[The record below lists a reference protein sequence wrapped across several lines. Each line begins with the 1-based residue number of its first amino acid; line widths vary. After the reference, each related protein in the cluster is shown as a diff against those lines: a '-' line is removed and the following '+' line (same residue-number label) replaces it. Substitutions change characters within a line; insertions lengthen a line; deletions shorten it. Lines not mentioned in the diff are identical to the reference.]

1 VLTAARVAALYD
13 VHGNLPALEAVLE
26 EVAAAAPDLVVV
38 GGDAVLGPMP
48 SETLE
53 LLRGLDCRTAWI
65 RGNADRE
72 MAERHGE
79 AEGLPPEWAEITR
92 WCADRLGE
100 DGLTFIG
107 GLPETATVHVAG
119 LGPVLFCHGS
129 PRSDAEIITPAS
141 EEDRLRA
148 ALAGVSERL
157 VVCGHTH
164 MQFELRVGGARI
176 VNAGSVGMAYAKPG
190 AYWLLLDDDV
200 RFRRTAYDRDEA
212 ARRIRG
218 TSFPALDFAS
228 LYVLDPPTT
237 AEAIE
242 TFETQARQ
250 RPET

>member
-1 VLTAARVAALYD
+1 MPRVAALYD

-26 EVAAAAPDLVVV
+26 EVAAAAPGLVLV
-38 GGDAVLGPMP
+38 GGDVALGPMP
-48 SETLE
+48 RETLE
-53 LLRGLDCRTAWI
+53 RLQSLDCRTVWI

-79 AEGLPPEWAEITR
+79 AEGLPREWAEITR
-92 WCADRLGE
+92 WCADQLGE
-100 DGLTFIG
+100 DGLAFIG
-107 GLPETATVHVAG
+107 GLPETVTIQVAG

-141 EEDRLRA
+141 DEDRLRA
-148 ALAGVSERL
+148 ALADVSESF

-164 MQFELRVGGARI
+164 MQFELRVDGARI

-190 AYWLLLDDDV
+190 AYWLLLDDGV
-200 RFRRTAYDRDEA
+200 HFRRTAYDRDTA
-212 ARRIRG
+212 ARRISE

-228 LYVLDPPTT
+228 MYVLDPPTT

-242 TFETQARQ
+242 TFEAQQ
-250 RPET
+250 RPAS